1 MRAQHIRTLAGFLA
15 LIIGLSACGAGGSAG
30 SGSSGGSSGSGK
42 TPKTYRDLVVGFS
55 QLGSE
60 NDWRTANTISI
71 QETAQELGVKL
82 VFADAQQK
90 QENQIKAIRSFI
102 AQKVDVIGVAP
113 VVEDGW
119 QEVFQEAKAAG
130 IPLILVDRHAKVPDD
145 LFATWLGSDFV
156 LEGENACKELAL
168 VLGGKGAV
176 VELEGTTGSAPAIDR
191 KAGFHACL
199 KQYPDIKVLESRTG
213 DFTRAKGKAV
223 MEDFLKQ
230 HGKSI
235 NALYAHNDDMA
246 IGAIQAIEA
255 AGLKPGVDVKIISID
270 AVREA
275 FEMMAAGKINATV
288 ECNPLLG
295 PQFFEAAL
303 KVANGEPIDKRTRS
317 KEGVFRQDTAA
328 QELPKRKY

>member
-1 MRAQHIRTLAGFLA
+1 MRLHHIRTLAGFLA
-15 LIIGLSACGAGGSAG
+15 LIVGLSACGAGGGSGGGAASGVAG
-30 SGSSGGSSGSGK
+30 SK

-55 QLGSE
+55 QLGAE

-71 QETAQELGVKL
+71 QETAQDLGVKL

-119 QEVFQEAKAAG
+119 EEVFKEAKAAG
-130 IPLILVDRHAKVPDD
+130 IPIILVDRHAKVSDD
-145 LFATWLGSDFV
+145 LFATWLGSDFA
-156 LEGENACKELAL
+156 LEGENACKEMAR
-168 VLGGKGAV
+168 VLGGKGNV
-176 VELEGTTGSAPAIDR
+176 VEMEGTTGSAPAIDR

-199 KQYPDIKVLESRTG
+199 KQYPDIKVLDSRTG

-223 MEDFLKQ
+223 MEGFLKQ
-230 HGKSI
+230 YGKDI
-235 NALYAHNDDMA
+235 GALYAHNDDMA

-255 AGLKPGVDVKIISID
+255 AGLKPGVDIKIVSVD

-303 KVANGEPIDKRTRS
+303 KVANSEPIDKRTRS